1 MTPNLIGTASYGFC
15 TILFLGL
22 ALQMLIRKHQREAGL
37 IVLAMTTAVWAAAN
51 TIMFFLDS
59 LFFLG
64 WVHWIESIRN
74 YVWLAA
80 LLTVFAQVQ
89 QDALVLCRRWIWGLR
104 LTLGIQFAIAT
115 ISVFMISARAVS
127 IFYLNALVFSVAM
140 LVLVEQ
146 LLRNANQAQR
156 WKIKFFG
163 LSFILIYGFDFLLY
177 SQSVLKGQLQ
187 STWLEARGAV
197 TMLATPLLFLYV
209 SRLIKVP
216 RLVGFSHKLVF
227 HTSVLLMASGY
238 LILMSLAGYYFKLF
252 GGGWGDFLRIVVVA
266 GGLLGLSVLLFSGS
280 VRAKLWVILSRNL
293 LPFQYDYRE
302 EWLKVTRAL
311 SEATE
316 LRPLTR
322 KIVDLL
328 GDCVES
334 TGGAIW
340 VRNEAQRL
348 TLMSHGAFD
357 FPQVHPSGAL
367 AGLLAYWEQ
376 DDRIIVMP
384 EILADADLAA
394 QLKLPDWIARA
405 QAAWLLIPLKA
416 HNTVQGF
423 VLLAEPRTEINLN
436 WENFDYIKVVA
447 SQAAVQL
454 AVARASDQLATTQR
468 FEAVHQMSA
477 FFVHDMKTMVSQLSM
492 LTKNAHRHLDNP
504 EFIKDMLTTVEH
516 AVSKMQRILTHL
528 KSGDSGQQAKRID
541 LCVLLRGVMEKLQ
554 TQPVPSVQYALPEAW
569 VQAEPA
575 ALSSALMNL
584 IVNAQEAAR
593 ACDQSSDQA
602 SHGVSAN
609 KVEGEHEQAPFVRV
623 SLGAYDERLQVDGPA
638 FLITIEDSGPG
649 MTADFMQAQLFKPF
663 NSTKGLTGMGIGLYQ
678 TKANIEACGGEV
690 FVESVVGRGTVF
702 YVLLPADAVQS
713 APG

>member
-22 ALQMLIRKHQREAGL
+22 VLQMLMRKRQRDSSL
-37 IVLAMTTAVWAAAN
+37 MYLAVATALWACAN
-51 TIMFFLDS
+51 TIMFYLDS

-64 WVHWIESIRN
+64 WVHWVESIRN
-74 YVWLAA
+74 YTWFAA
-80 LLTVFAQVQ
+80 LLAVLAQVE
-89 QDALVLCRRWIWGLR
+89 QDALALFRRWIWGLR
-104 LTLGIQFAIAT
+104 LTLGIQFVVAT
-115 ISVFMISARAVS
+115 FSVFVIHPQAVS
-127 IFYLNALVFSVAM
+127 AFYFGGLIFSVAM

-156 WKIKFFG
+156 WRMKFFG
-163 LSFILIYGFDFLLY
+163 LSFVLIYGFDFLLY

-209 SRLIKVP
+209 GRLVKVP
-216 RLVGFSHKLVF
+216 RLVGLSHKLVF
-227 HTSVLLMASGY
+227 HTSVLLIASGY
-238 LILMSLAGYYFKLF
+238 LILMSMAGYYFKLF

-266 GGLLGLSVLLFSGS
+266 SGLLCLSLFLFSGS
-280 VRAKLWVILSRNL
+280 ARAKLWVFLSRHL

-316 LRPLTR
+316 LWPLTR

-340 VRNEAQRL
+340 VRNSAQRL
-348 TLMSHGAFD
+348 TLISHGAFD
-357 FPQVHPSGAL
+357 FPQVHPSGVL
-367 AGLLAYWEQ
+367 AGLVAYWATS
-376 DDRIIVMP
+376 DRILVMS
-384 EILADADLAA
+384 EVLEDEALAE
-394 QLKLPDWIARA
+394 QLKLPDWIAKT
-405 QAAWLLIPLKA
+405 QSAWLLIPLKA
-416 HNTVQGF
+416 QNTLQGF
-423 VLLAEPRTEINLN
+423 VLLAEPRTEISLN

-492 LTKNAHRHLDNP
+492 LSKNAHRHLDNP
-504 EFIKDMLTTVEH
+504 EFIKDMLATVEH

-528 KSGDSGQQAKRID
+528 KSGESDQQVQRVD
-541 LCVLLRGVMEKLQ
+541 LCVVLQGIMQKLQ
-554 TQPVPSVQYALPEAW
+554 AQPVPTLQCEISEAW
-569 VQAEPA
+569 VQAESVS
-575 ALSSALMNL
+575 LSSALMNL
-584 IVNAQEAAR
+584 IVNAQEAVQSCER
-593 ACDQSSDQA
+593 ANGESAADGEMAESDEA
-602 SHGVSAN
+602 L
-609 KVEGEHEQAPFVRV
+609 VRV
-623 SLGAYDERLQVDGPA
+623 TLTAYDADAQMEGPA
-638 FLITIEDSGPG
+638 FLITIADKGPG
-649 MTADFMQAQLFKPF
+649 MSANFVQEKLFKPF

-678 TKANIEACGGEV
+678 TKASIEACGGEV
-690 FVESVVGRGTVF
+690 FVESVLGEGSVF
-702 YVLLPADAVQS
+702 YVLLPAHVAER
-713 APG
+713 